1 MKEACLAFTRNC
13 APDFRLGFVTHMLH
27 TNKGIMWW
35 WLKESRVPNIWIWN
49 NFLRIQLEILCWRKR
64 ERGFKTLDSE
74 VCCKSLMSW
83 LYLVRT
89 GWIIVTFTLSLWSM
103 PDWIQWLSSCAES
116 WVSLWGLHLLFS
128 GFFERKPQSRKSSD
142 QKVSESPHTSRLKC
156 PNLHHL
162 KAYLQPSTKRFGLN
176 SFIVFHSF
184 NKVVVVLGFFT
195 IFYKHAIITRSNCNC
210 VYVYVCHVLW

>member
-1 MKEACLAFTRNC
+1 MVEMVFKNSVGNF
-13 APDFRLGFVTHMLH
+13 M
-27 TNKGIMWW
+27 
-35 WLKESRVPNIWIWN
+35 LKEERTRLQ
-49 NFLRIQLEILCWRKR
+49 FRKLWTQ
-64 ERGFKTLDSE
+64 K
-74 VCCKSLMSW
+74 CKSLMSW

-176 SFIVFHSF
+176 SFIVFHRF
-184 NKVVVVLGFFT
+184 NRVVVVLVFFLLFF
-195 IFYKHAIITRSNCNC
+195 INMP
-210 VYVYVCHVLW
+210 L